1 MVKIAISAF
10 CKKLLVTSFEL
21 FVVCFSFK
29 ELLTEINSEENTLS
43 ARAEQVSGKLNEIE
57 REEFESRLENLNE
70 EWHTAKQKLTEQR
83 EFLTSGISS
92 CMKQL
97 EVMEQAN
104 QAANEV
110 DQLLSELD
118 NTAKEDDMDSM
129 ERKAEVSSYH
139 FFTTLTLFRV
149 LFNTLCLVCA
159 ECVLMNWQ
167 PTKRGQF
174 ASLDV
179 LHEIN

>member
-1 MVKIAISAF
+1 MVKIAF

>member
-1 MVKIAISAF
+1 M
-10 CKKLLVTSFEL
+10 CCL
-21 FVVCFSFK
+21 FLFK

-57 REEFESRLENLNE
+57 RKEFKSRLENLNE
-70 EWHTAKQKLTEQR
+70 EWQTAKQKLTEQR
-83 EFLTSGISS
+83 ELLTSGISS

-110 DQLLSELD
+110 DQLLSELG
-118 NTAKEDDMDSM
+118 NTAKEDDMDST

-139 FFTTLTLFRV
+139 FFTTLTLLAFW
-149 LFNTLCLVCA
+149 FNMLCLVCA

-167 PTKRGQF
+167 ATKRGQF
-174 ASLDV
+174 SRLDI